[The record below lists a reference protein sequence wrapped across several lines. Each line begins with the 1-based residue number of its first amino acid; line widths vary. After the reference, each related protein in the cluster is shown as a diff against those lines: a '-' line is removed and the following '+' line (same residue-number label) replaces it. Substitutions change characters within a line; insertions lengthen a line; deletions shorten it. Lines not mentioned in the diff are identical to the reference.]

1 MKGITQ
7 KMVVLAVGAIVVMLI
22 ASCQESATGGPTDA
36 KQSRVIAA
44 ENMGLRKEL
53 EGCRKQ
59 IERLKDLHSKEL
71 KRQEEL
77 LAKCEEEKGLLAKKA
92 DENIKEQVG
101 DVSAV
106 LLEENTKLRE
116 ENENLKAQVEKLKAD
131 LAGKQ

>member
-1 MKGITQ
+1 
-7 KMVVLAVGAIVVMLI
+7 MVILAVGVVVVILV
-22 ASCQESATGGPTDA
+22 ASCQESDTGGPTDA
-36 KQSRVIAA
+36 KKSRVIAA
-44 ENMGLRKEL
+44 ENMELKKEI
-53 EGCRKQ
+53 EGYKTKV
-59 IERLKDLHSKEL
+59 ERIREVHGREI

-116 ENENLKAQVEKLKAD
+116 ENENLKAQVEKLKAE
-131 LAGKQ
+131 LAGKP